1 MEIEQHRENSGM
13 RIKEL
18 RETKGWTKS
27 ELGNRLGMKSYTS
40 VTRWEDG
47 SNLPR
52 GLEIIKM
59 AEMFDVSTDYL
70 LGLSNNRK

>member
-1 MEIEQHRENSGM
+1 MEIEHHRKISGI

-18 RETKGWTKS
+18 RESKGWTKA
-27 ELGNRLGMKSYTS
+27 ELANRLCMKSYTS

-59 AEMFDVSTDYL
+59 AEMFDVSTDYI
-70 LGLSNNRK
+70 LGLSNSRK

>member
-1 MEIEQHRENSGM
+1 MEIEQHRIISGM

-18 RETKGWTKS
+18 RESKGWTKA
-27 ELGNRLGMKSYTS
+27 ELANRLGMKSYTS
-40 VTRWEDG
+40 VTRLEDG

-52 GLEIIKM
+52 GLEIIKT